1 MRAVELRCPVGPRR
15 LLSKLL
21 IFGACPIIV
30 PGNLVELACEDCKK
44 TLRRQGQTLVR
55 VLHRFDLAGDLVETY
70 VE

>member
-1 MRAVELRCPVGPRR
+1 M
-15 LLSKLL
+15 LSKLL
-21 IFGACPIIV
+21 ISGARPTIV
-30 PGNLVELACEDCKK
+30 PGNLVELACDDCKK